1 MSDVKVK
8 FSRFRLS
15 GEPVNATGT
24 GVRAEVE
31 VERSIRFTHSASFC
45 SDSHLANLSDAKEWA
60 MSVRSGPVRPQGGSD
75 TLSPPADH
83 EDKIEALKSRLR
95 AESESV
101 REAKQREAAALEA
114 LESALALARGRS

>member
-1 MSDVKVK
+1 MKVK

-15 GEPVNATGT
+15 GETVNATGT

-31 VERSIRFTHSASFC
+31 VERSIRVTHSASFC

-60 MSVRSGPVRPQGGSD
+60 MSVRSCPVTPQDGPGAVI
-75 TLSPPADH
+75 PPVDH
-83 EDKIEALKSRLR
+83 GDQIEALKSRLR

-101 REAKQREAAALEA
+101 REARQREAAALEA
-114 LESALALARGRS
+114 LESALALARSSS